1 MKLEWIEKTMGLFHL
16 QMTILSE
23 IFKIHY
29 GKDSDQWSLMRWIPV
44 LSQNINKLWNKYDSQ
59 VKDFNTCLDFF
70 DTVLNG
76 CLVGAISAY
85 FFPTN
90 NSTAQF
96 EASLGTT
103 SQSSLENAIQN
114 LAKHLSDFDLV
125 SRMRREPVEKR
136 NFARENLLLFMQQ
149 GLMLRNLGLAMRQ
162 GDSGRMLNSLCYFTI
177 WFQSTKNYKY
187 ASETLRLMASIK
199 RLWSDEFRA
208 FWMENCLINLSG
220 KRWGFVALDM
230 LNEYIVREVKSLIAN
245 IVTPATD
252 EYLRKVLSPLIMI
265 FWEIRR
271 KMGEEAEVNI
281 FDFHSSPVNSWREI
295 CKVANGILKTGLYQL
310 CDDQGQQD
318 GFIAQDLFADG
329 VFAIAKTGLIEKLK
343 KVLMNEKGYE
353 GNEDAE
359 CKDGGCEDGEREDG
373 ECEDEMDEDEMDEGI
388 NESYGMI
395 FSEDESEWEDIGS
408 ENE

>member
-1 MKLEWIEKTMGLFHL
+1 
-16 QMTILSE
+16 
-23 IFKIHY
+23 
-29 GKDSDQWSLMRWIPV
+29 MRWIPV
-44 LSQNINKLWNKYDSQ
+44 LSQDVNKLWNKYDSQ

-96 EASLGTT
+96 EASLGTM

-114 LAKHLSDFDLV
+114 LAKYLSDFDLV

-162 GDSGRMLNSLCYFTI
+162 GDSGRVLNSLCYFTV

-187 ASETLRLMASIK
+187 ASEILRLMASIK
-199 RLWSDEFRA
+199 RLWSDEFRV

-220 KRWGFVALDM
+220 ERWGF
-230 LNEYIVREVKSLIAN
+230 
-245 IVTPATD
+245 VTPATD
-252 EYLRKVLSPLIMI
+252 EYLRKVLSPLVMI

-271 KMGEEAEVNI
+271 KMGEEAQVNI
-281 FDFHSSPVNSWREI
+281 LDFHSSPVNSWREI
-295 CKVANGILKTGLYQL
+295 CKVANGILKSGLYQL

-318 GFIAQDLFADG
+318 GFIAQDQFADG
-329 VFAIAKTGLIEKLK
+329 LFAIAKTGLIEKLK
-343 KVLMNEKGYE
+343 KAWMNEKGNE

-359 CKDGGCEDGEREDG
+359 CEDAGCEDG
-373 ECEDEMDEDEMDEGI
+373 ECEDGECEDGEYEDEMDEGI
-388 NESYGMI
+388 IETYGMI
-395 FSEDESEWEDIGS
+395 FSDDESEWEDLGS